1 MHELISF
8 RARPLPSL
16 AWPRRLGRSPHVLV
30 VLAAVSLSLTGAD
43 TVARLL
49 ATAHAAT
56 LVVALR
62 WPVTAWW
69 LSLGFV
75 IGIAVG
81 HPPSHDNQ
89 LWTWLVQ
96 AAVVLLLALRLPPL
110 PAAVAA
116 GAGPLAAV
124 VLKWAGAGVGSW
136 GLVSATAVLSAVA
149 LLLGV
154 LARER
159 RRDRERLAEQ
169 IAATARERALR
180 TVWEE
185 RARIARELHDVVAH
199 HMSVIALQAEAAPHR
214 TPDPPPVLVDRFGT
228 IRATALEGLAELRR
242 LLGLL
247 RPEGATGPAGSTAP
261 QPSLG
266 QLDALT
272 EQVRAAGGHVRVRVE
287 GRARPLPPGVELSAY
302 RIVQEALSNVLR
314 HAPGAETGVVIGYR
328 RAALTVR
335 VLNGAAAGA
344 PAVPSPGAGHGIT
357 GMRERAAMLGG
368 ELAAG
373 PVPGGGYEVS
383 AVLPVPAAG
392 GVA

>member
-16 AWPRRLGRSPHVLV
+16 AWPRWLGRSPHVLA

-49 ATAHAAT
+49 AIAHAAT

-75 IGIAVG
+75 VGIAVG

-89 LWTWLVQ
+89 LWAWLVQ
-96 AAVVLLLALRLPPL
+96 ASVVLLLALRLPPL
-110 PAAVAA
+110 VAAVAA

-124 VLKWAGAGVGSW
+124 ALKWAGAGVGSW
-136 GLVSATAVLSAVA
+136 RLVLASAVLSAVA

-228 IRATALEGLAELRR
+228 IRTTALEGLAELRR

-247 RPEGATGPAGSTAP
+247 RPEGVTGPAGSTAP

-272 EQVRAAGGHVRVRVE
+272 EQVRAAGGNVRVRVE

-314 HAPGAETGVVIGYR
+314 HAPGAEAGVVIGYR
-328 RAALTVR
+328 RATLTVR
-335 VLNGAAAGA
+335 VRNGAAAGS